1 MANVGALQVILS
13 SSLALIDSVFLCAV
27 VNLDFFTFFWLC
39 YAGFGFVRDKS
50 I

>member
-27 VNLDFFTFFWLC
+27 VNFDFFTFFDCAML
-39 YAGFGFVRDKS
+39 VS
-50 I
+50 VL